1 MENIN
6 QLLKVRREK
15 LDKVRELG
23 VNPYPNHCKRT
34 HNIGELIEKKDR
46 FLESG
51 EKVIIAGR
59 LNAMR
64 RQGKVGFG
72 NVSDN
77 SGKIQ
82 LLEIQLASVLDKK
95 PRVKKAQNDAP

>member
-15 LDKVRELG
+15 LEKVRELG
-23 VNPYPNHCKRT
+23 LNPYPNRCKRT
-34 HNIGELIEKKDR
+34 HKISELIEKKDK

-51 EKVIIAGR
+51 EKVIITGR

-72 NVSDN
+72 NLSDEILFLPAPIPN
-77 SGKIQ
+77 STSG
-82 LLEIQLASVLDKK
+82 
-95 PRVKKAQNDAP
+95 R